1 MSSIIVKGMKMP
13 ENCNKCP
20 IESLGLYDSRVGF
33 ADGFYKCAFLNQS
46 VKDVMYHGRLS
57 DCPLVDLGKHG
68 RLIDVDAFKAD
79 YGMKDDCEDCEKE
92 MRGKAKAC
100 MYDYIYS
107 KMDFCGW
114 IDDADVVIEAEDET

>member
-1 MSSIIVKGMKMP
+1 MSSIIVKGVKMP
-13 ENCNKCP
+13 ESCRECPFENYNSYTGQTVCNA
-20 IESLGLYDSRVGF
+20 SLRVLAIGF
-33 ADGFYKCAFLNQS
+33 GVISFDGRHS
-46 VKDVMYHGRLS
+46 S
-57 DCPLVDLGKHG
+57 CPLVALPDKHG
-68 RLIDVDAFKAD
+68 RLVDADAFKAD

-114 IDDADVVIEAEDET
+114 IDDAPTIVEAEGE